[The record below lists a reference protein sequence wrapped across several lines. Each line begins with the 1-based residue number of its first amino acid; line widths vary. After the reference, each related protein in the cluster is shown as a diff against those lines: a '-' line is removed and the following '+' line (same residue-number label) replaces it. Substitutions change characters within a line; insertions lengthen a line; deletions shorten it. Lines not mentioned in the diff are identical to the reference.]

1 MIIRTKIVAATA
13 ALAAAAGIAAVAPG
27 AANAAPNGCDV
38 HQSTIAHIETPSSS
52 ASICRW
58 QGDGRTEYRGFGKGN
73 GLAVTAPVVWSNG
86 ASYSAVNNGYTYR
99 LDVGRGLA
107 VIAPNGYQIS
117 YEPAL

>member
-1 MIIRTKIVAATA
+1 MITQKKIVAATA
-13 ALAAAAGIAAVAPG
+13 ALAAAAGIAALAPG
-27 AANAAPNGCDV
+27 AANASPNGCDA
-38 HQSTIAHIETPSSS
+38 HQWTVTHLETPSSS
-52 ASICRW
+52 VSICRW

-99 LDVGRGLA
+99 VDVGRGLA

-117 YEPAL
+117 YEPAI

>member
-1 MIIRTKIVAATA
+1 MIIRKKIVAATA

-27 AANAAPNGCDV
+27 AANASPNGCDA
-38 HQSTIAHIETPSSS
+38 HQWTVTHLETPSSS
-52 ASICRW
+52 VSICRW

-99 LDVGRGLA
+99 VDVGRGLA

>member
-1 MIIRTKIVAATA
+1 MYSVMWSEHCSYKSSKIYLKKFA
-13 ALAAAAGIAAVAPG
+13 ALPQQTPRGPLLAGIG
-27 AANAAPNGCDV
+27 DNAGVVD
-38 HQSTIAHIETPSSS
+38 I
-52 ASICRW
+52 
-58 QGDGRTEYRGFGKGN
+58 GN

-99 LDVGRGLA
+99 VDVGRGLA

>member
-1 MIIRTKIVAATA
+1 MIKKAAAVVATF
-13 ALAAAAGIAAVAPG
+13 AAAGGIATLGLGIAAAS
-27 AANAAPNGCDV
+27 PNGCDV

-107 VIAPNGYQIS
+107 VIAPNGYRIS
-117 YEPAL
+117 YEPAI

>member
-1 MIIRTKIVAATA
+1 MIKQTVSVAA
-13 ALAAAAGIAAVAPG
+13 ALAAAGAIAVAAPG
-27 AANAAPNGCDV
+27 AANAAPFGCDA
-38 HQSTIAHIETPSSS
+38 HQTTIAHIETPSSS

-58 QGDGRTEYRGFGKGN
+58 DGDGRTEYRGFGKGN

-86 ASYSAVNNGYTYR
+86 SSYSAVNNGYTYR

-117 YEPAL
+117 YEPAI